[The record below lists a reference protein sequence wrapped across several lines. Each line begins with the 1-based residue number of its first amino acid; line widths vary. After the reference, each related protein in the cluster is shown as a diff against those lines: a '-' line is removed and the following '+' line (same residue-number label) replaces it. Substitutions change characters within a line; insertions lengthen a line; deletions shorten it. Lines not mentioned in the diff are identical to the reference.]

1 MIKRLIIHLGDCK
14 TGSTSIQ
21 SILANKAW
29 ESTLPLNTQ
38 IEYPCVFNHLRLVK
52 SLGTKKFSDNQEKL
66 FLNIARRFE
75 KSKAHVGVLS
85 AEQFEF
91 LDPYLLDQALKKYLP
106 SLLDKVT
113 LISYIRPHADRL
125 LASYTERIK
134 KGAFRGTLEQFYQFF
149 VEKKILDYSSRIAK
163 WKSIYGDKYLI
174 KPFVSS
180 LLNHNDV
187 VNDFFFTIFN
197 SEEFKFLL
205 PTRHNESVC
214 VEDLA
219 VLRHI
224 QILLKESNPSFEGNA
239 RLGAMLAKIMA
250 KNITNERTKLKL
262 HQSLANKMITHCMD
276 DAKSVDVNYFKS
288 SILQDSLNT
297 SCLNSSLN
305 PQSLDIA
312 SYYDAPSIR
321 MINCWVELNQ
331 TLIAQDP
338 KYFLKV
344 ARLQGKTP

>member
-29 ESTLPLNTQ
+29 KSTLPFDTQ

-52 SLGTKKFSDNQEKL
+52 SLGSKKLSDQQEKL
-66 FLNIARRFE
+66 FLNIGKRFE
-75 KSKAHVGVLS
+75 KSKADVGVLS

-106 SLLDKVT
+106 SLLDKLT
-113 LISYIRPHADRL
+113 LIAYIRPHADRL

-134 KGAFRGTLEQFYQFF
+134 KGAFRGTLEQFYQLFT
-149 VEKKILDYSSRIAK
+149 EKKILDYAPRIAK
-163 WKSIYGDKYLI
+163 WRSIFGDKYLI
-174 KPFVSS
+174 KPFASS
-180 LLNHNDV
+180 LLKQNDV

-197 SEEFKFLL
+197 NEEFQFLL
-205 PTRHNESVC
+205 PTRHNESVS

-219 VLRHI
+219 VLRYV
-224 QILLKESNPSFEGNA
+224 QILLKESNPSSEGNA

-250 KNITNERTKLKL
+250 KNTTNKRAKLKL
-262 HQSLANKMITHCMD
+262 HQSIANKMMSHCMD

-297 SCLNSSLN
+297 SCFNSSSN
-305 PQSLDIA
+305 PQPLDIA
-312 SYYDAPSIR
+312 SYYDESSVR
-321 MINCWVELNQ
+321 MINCWIELYQ

-344 ARLQGKTP
+344 TQMHGKI

>member
-29 ESTLPLNTQ
+29 KSTLPLNTE

-52 SLGTKKFSDNQEKL
+52 SLASKKFSYQQEKL
-66 FLNIARRFE
+66 FLNIGRRFE
-75 KSKAHVGVLS
+75 KSTADVGVLS

-91 LDPYLLDQALKKYLP
+91 LDPNLLNKALKKYLP

-134 KGAFRGTLEQFYQFF
+134 KGAFRGTLDEFYQLFA
-149 VEKKILDYSSRIAK
+149 ERKILDYAPRIAK
-163 WKSIYGDKYLI
+163 WKNIFGDKYLI
-174 KPFVSS
+174 KPFDSR
-180 LLNHNDV
+180 LLNQNDV
-187 VNDFFFTIFN
+187 VNDFFFTIFQ
-197 SEEFKFLL
+197 SEDIQFLL
-205 PTRHNESVC
+205 PTRHNESVS

-219 VLRHI
+219 VLRHV
-224 QILLKESNPSFEGNA
+224 QTFLKESNPSSEGNA

-250 KNITNERTKLKL
+250 KNMANKRTKLKL
-262 HQSLANKMITHCMD
+262 HQSIANKMMYHCMD
-276 DAKSVDVNYFKS
+276 DASSVDANYFKS

-297 SCLNSSLN
+297 SCLNSYLN

-312 SYYDAPSIR
+312 SYYDESSIR
-321 MINCWVELNQ
+321 MINCWIEFYQ

-338 KYFLKV
+338 RYFLKV
-344 ARLQGKTP
+344 SQLQGKI